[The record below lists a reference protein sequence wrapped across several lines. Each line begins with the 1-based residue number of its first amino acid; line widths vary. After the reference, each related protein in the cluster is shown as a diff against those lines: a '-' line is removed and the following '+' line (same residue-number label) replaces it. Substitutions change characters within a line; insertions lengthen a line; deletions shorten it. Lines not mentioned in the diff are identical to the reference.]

1 MDKKDKKEKHEDWK
15 PPRTKPS
22 KEEKWKMLGKAME
35 ILVIEAMENH
45 VYSFGKEIKIQSEA
59 QLGGALVENWPTA
72 SWWNGT
78 KKKS

>member
-1 MDKKDKKEKHEDWK
+1 
-15 PPRTKPS
+15 
-22 KEEKWKMLGKAME
+22 MLGKAME